1 MNNFKKVT
9 KGLYRGSAPSP
20 KDILLLKKDFKINK
34 VISLDKDSG
43 EKISRTCKILG
54 IIHLK
59 MYIDK
64 SKESLLNILKND
76 LEELLI
82 SNGPTFIHCLH
93 GKDRTG
99 LIIAL
104 FQCKYMGFSPEKAIK
119 EAKSFGFGIGV
130 DPDIVDLYEKLIKSC
145 KSKKDLNNADIVS
158 NERDGHILYPEQD
171 YKSFAPFLDPTR
183 KYPEDFVYNN
193 INNQSQ
199 TRENYN
205 SPFKV
210 KENNKSIPLV
220 GIFNNDSG
228 IHGAGPAEPVGGF
241 INE

>member
-20 KDILLLKKDFKINK
+20 KDVLLLKKDFKINK
-34 VISLDKDSG
+34 IISLDEESG
-43 EKISRTCKILG
+43 EKISRTCKILN

-59 MYIDK
+59 MYINK
-64 SKESLLNILKND
+64 SNKSLLSILKNNLKD
-76 LEELLI
+76 LLL

-104 FQCKYMGFSPEKAIK
+104 FQCKYMGISPKKALE
-119 EAKSFGFGIGV
+119 EAKLFGFGVGV

-145 KSKKDLNNADIVS
+145 NQEKDLNNADIVS
-158 NERDGHILYPEQD
+158 NERDSHELYPEQD
-171 YKSFAPFLDPTR
+171 YKSFAPFLDFTR
-183 KYPEDFVYNN
+183 QYPEDFVYNN

-205 SPFKV
+205 SVFKI
-210 KENNKSIPLV
+210 KENKKSIPLV

-228 IHGAGPAEPVGGF
+228 IHGAGPTEPVGGF